1 MGPRNPDCSVRLLT
15 SADIAGVCE
24 LSAAAGWN
32 QTPADWERMIALEP
46 LGCFCIE
53 VSDRIV
59 ATTTLLTYGQ
69 DLAWVGMVLTHADYQ
84 RRGYARRLV
93 TAALELAGARAI
105 ASVKLDATDQGR
117 PLYASLGFEDEQPI
131 ERWRRA
137 PAPLDHSPDIPTGPL
152 PADLDREAFGA
163 DRIRFLDTLP
173 SPLVL
178 RDGYTFQ
185 RPGSRA
191 NFVGPCVARDPRT
204 AASLIAATIA
214 TNADAAWFWDILPGN
229 QEAVAIAR
237 DLGFER
243 ARELVRMVRGK
254 NVRGDESMVYA
265 IAGFEAG

>member
-1 MGPRNPDCSVRLLT
+1 MGPRSLDCSVRLLT
-15 SADIAGVCE
+15 SADIEGVCE

-53 VSDRIV
+53 SDDRIA

-93 TAALELAGARAI
+93 TAALELAAARAI
-105 ASVKLDATDQGR
+105 DSVKLDATDQGR

-131 ERWRRA
+131 ERWHRV
-137 PAPLDHSPDIPTGPL
+137 PAPIDRRLDIPTGPL

-163 DRIRFLDTLP
+163 DRIRFLNTLP
-173 SPLVL
+173 LPLVL
-178 RDGYTFQ
+178 RNGYAFQ

-191 NFVGPCVARDPRT
+191 NFVGPCVARDPHI
-204 AASLIAATIA
+204 AADLIAATIA
-214 TNADAAWFWDILPGN
+214 TNADASWFWDILPGN
-229 QEAVAIAR
+229 QKAIAIAR

-243 ARELVRMVRGK
+243 ARQLVRMVRGK